1 MNACIQGFNFIT
13 FVIGYF
19 CLSISIIDI
28 VWGIMPM
35 VSMTIMLVDL
45 IVNKGADQL
54 TPAQILVYVLIMVWG
69 GRLAIHIGKRYHGED
84 VRYLEFKKIDG
95 KCPEPFRGFLIW
107 FKVFFMQALMS
118 VVICD
123 SAYMVFKYSQPSD
136 TIGPFEIAGLVLWL
150 IGYTFEVI
158 GDW

>member
-1 MNACIQGFNFIT
+1 MNACIQGFNVIT
-13 FVIGYF
+13 FIIGYF

-35 VSMTIMLVDL
+35 VSMTIMLVDF

-54 TPAQILVYVLIMVWG
+54 TTAQILVYALIMVWG
-69 GRLAIHIGKRYHGED
+69 GRLSIHIGKRYHGED

-107 FKVFFMQALMS
+107 FKVFFM
-118 VVICD
+118 
-123 SAYMVFKYSQPSD
+123 
-136 TIGPFEIAGLVLWL
+136 
-150 IGYTFEVI
+150 
-158 GDW
+158 